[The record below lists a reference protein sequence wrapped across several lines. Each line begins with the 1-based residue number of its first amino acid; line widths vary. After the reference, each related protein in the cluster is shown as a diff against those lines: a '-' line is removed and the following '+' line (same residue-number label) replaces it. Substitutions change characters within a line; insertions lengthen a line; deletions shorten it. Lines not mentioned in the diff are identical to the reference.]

1 MPLFHF
7 RRRVKSFVDTGWRGY
22 ATARGTPI
30 MSSTRETLSAA
41 IAREAQNLIKLY
53 DFSKAARLT

>member
-1 MPLFHF
+1 
-7 RRRVKSFVDTGWRGY
+7 
-22 ATARGTPI
+22 